1 MECLICGAYFNEP
14 RFLKDLFRTK
24 KFYTCFECIKKY
36 PIEINFNYIPNR
48 FL

>member
-24 KFYTCFECIKKY
+24 SFIHVLNVLRSIRLKLILTI
-36 PIEINFNYIPNR
+36 